1 MRAFNRFAVALFF
14 AVMLVVLMSTSLVL
28 AEMAMIETTA
38 TLNEQ
43 SNEGVKKAV
52 ATAVETAV
60 RGAQAMGLSRVA
72 LNGVRVL
79 PRMVIVQ
86 ILATDSATESTPDE
100 HDQDLEKGS
109 LERGETS
116 GLRAMESGLHAREK

>member
-1 MRAFNRFAVALFF
+1 MRAFSRFAVAL
-14 AVMLVVLMSTSLVL
+14 LVVLMSTSPVV

-38 TLNEQ
+38 TLNEH
-43 SNEGVKKAV
+43 SNEGVKTAV
-52 ATAVETAV
+52 VTAVEKAV

-72 LNGVRVL
+72 VNGVRVL

-86 ILATDSATESTPDE
+86 ILATDSATESAPDE

-109 LERGETS
+109 LGGGETS
-116 GLRAMESGLHAREK
+116 DLRALERGLQAREK

>member
-1 MRAFNRFAVALFF
+1 MRAFSRFAVAL
-14 AVMLVVLMSTSLVL
+14 LVVLMSTSPVV

-38 TLNEQ
+38 TLNEH
-43 SNEGVKKAV
+43 SNEGVKTAV
-52 ATAVETAV
+52 VTAVETAV

-72 LNGVRVL
+72 VNGVRVL

-86 ILATDSATESTPDE
+86 VLATDSATESAPDAPDE

-109 LERGETS
+109 LRSGETS
-116 GLRAMESGLHAREK
+116 GWRALESSLHARED

>member
-1 MRAFNRFAVALFF
+1 MRAFNRFAVAL
-14 AVMLVVLMSTSLVL
+14 LVVLMSTSPVL

-43 SNEGVKKAV
+43 SNEGVKTAV

-60 RGAQAMGLSRVA
+60 RGARAMGLSRVA

-86 ILATDSATESTPDE
+86 ILATDSATQSAPDE

-109 LERGETS
+109 LGSGETS
-116 GLRAMESGLHAREK
+116 GLHALESGLHAREK